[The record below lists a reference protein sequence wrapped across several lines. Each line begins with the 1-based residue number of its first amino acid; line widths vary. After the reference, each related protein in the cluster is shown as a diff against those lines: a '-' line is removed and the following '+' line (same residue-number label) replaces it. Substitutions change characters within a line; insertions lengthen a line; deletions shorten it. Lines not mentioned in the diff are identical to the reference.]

1 MKPVY
6 LKHTEID
13 KVKWDDCVLSCLNH
27 LPYCYSW
34 YLDIVSPGWDA
45 LISNDYE
52 FIFPL
57 THRRKAG
64 INYLFQPYFTQQLGL
79 FSKNA
84 FEQKTVTAF
93 LSAIPEHFKFIEINL
108 NTKCELT
115 SKEFDSKNKLT
126 HHLSL
131 TESYSTIFQRFN
143 QNTKRNIHK
152 AEKANLIFKKNGEI
166 KSLINLFKL
175 SIGKKTDLKLK
186 DYKILEKLMVSLQK
200 NNCGDVYEIRD
211 TNQNLEAA
219 LFLIS
224 SKNILINLFN
234 ASSYTGKKNSAMFLL
249 FN

>member
-13 KVKWDDCVLSCLNH
+13 KVKWDDCVLNSQNH

-108 NTKCELT
+108 NTKFEL
-115 SKEFDSKNKLT
+115 N
-126 HHLSL
+126 
-131 TESYSTIFQRFN
+131 
-143 QNTKRNIHK
+143 
-152 AEKANLIFKKNGEI
+152 
-166 KSLINLFKL
+166 
-175 SIGKKTDLKLK
+175 
-186 DYKILEKLMVSLQK
+186 
-200 NNCGDVYEIRD
+200 
-211 TNQNLEAA
+211 
-219 LFLIS
+219 
-224 SKNILINLFN
+224 
-234 ASSYTGKKNSAMFLL
+234 
-249 FN
+249 